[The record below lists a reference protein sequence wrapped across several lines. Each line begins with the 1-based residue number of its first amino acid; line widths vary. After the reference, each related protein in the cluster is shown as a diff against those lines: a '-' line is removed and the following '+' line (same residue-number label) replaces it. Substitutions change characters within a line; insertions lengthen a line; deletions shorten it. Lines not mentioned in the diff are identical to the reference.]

1 MTRLAAHLSGSIRIN
16 PVDTKGVD
24 IMRTKALGY
33 GIGGFALSLLFSITA
48 AIGLQFIFDSI
59 WVWPESF
66 LTIYGS
72 AVVIAIAAV
81 TLTWL
86 CLLRVLKNKAM
97 IRGVWFHIYG
107 FALLSIIVLAVM
119 LFA

>member
-1 MTRLAAHLSGSIRIN
+1 
-16 PVDTKGVD
+16 
-24 IMRTKALGY
+24 MRTKTLGY
-33 GIGGFALSLLFSITA
+33 GIGGFALSLLFSIA
-48 AIGLQFIFDSI
+48 AALGLQFIFDSI
-59 WVWPESF
+59 WVRPESF
-66 LTIYGS
+66 LAIYGS
-72 AVVIAIAAV
+72 TVVIAIAAV